1 MFLIIDLQND
11 TKGYINLGNDLSH
24 AQDLLNMVENNLVFI
39 KDGYNEFEK
48 LTPKCSVEVV
58 KEITLKK
65 ESYSDKIDNLV
76 IGGELDKESIGT
88 LAEPIECERNLKA
101 IQELYLSKIS
111 TLKKELSTKNATIQ
125 HLENQVADLEDRLT
139 GTEAYIRIG
148 CF

>member
-11 TKGYINLGNDLSH
+11 IKGYINLGNDLSQ
-24 AQDLLNMVENNLVFI
+24 AQDLLNMVENNLVFVR
-39 KDGYNEFEK
+39 DGYNEFEK

-65 ESYSDKIDNLV
+65 EGYGDKFDNLI

-101 IQELYLSKIS
+101 IQNLYLNKIS
-111 TLKKELSTKNATIQ
+111 ALQKELATKSTTIQ
-125 HLENQVADLEDRLT
+125 HLENQVVDLEYRLDE
-139 GTEAYIRIG
+139 TEV
-148 CF
+148 

>member
-11 TKGYINLGNDLSH
+11 TKGYINLGNDLSQ

-125 HLENQVADLEDRLT
+125 HLENQVVDLEERLT
-139 GTEAYIRIG
+139 ETEV
-148 CF
+148 

>member
-11 TKGYINLGNDLSH
+11 IKGYINLGNDLSQ
-24 AQDLLNMVENNLVFI
+24 AQDLLNMVENNLVFV

-48 LTPKCSVEVV
+48 LAPKCSVEVV

-88 LAEPIECERNLKA
+88 LAEPIECERNIKA
-101 IQELYLSKIS
+101 IQELYLNKIS

-125 HLENQVADLEDRLT
+125 HLENQVAELEERLDT
-139 GTEAYIRIG
+139 AEA
-148 CF
+148 

>member
-11 TKGYINLGNDLSH
+11 TKGYINLGNDLSQ

-65 ESYSDKIDNLV
+65 ESYSDKFDNLV

-101 IQELYLSKIS
+101 IQNLYLNKIS
-111 TLKKELSTKNATIQ
+111 TLQKELSTKNATIQ
-125 HLENQVADLEDRLT
+125 HLENQVAELEERLT
-139 GTEAYIRIG
+139 ETEA
-148 CF
+148 

>member
-1 MFLIIDLQND
+1 MFLIIDLQNN
-11 TKGYINLGNDLSH
+11 TKGYINLGNDLSQ
-24 AQDLLNMVENNLVFI
+24 AQDLLNMVENNFVFV

-65 ESYSDKIDNLV
+65 EGYGDKFDNLV

-101 IQELYLSKIS
+101 IQDYYLNKIL
-111 TLKKELSTKNATIQ
+111 TLQKELSTKNATIQ
-125 HLENQVADLEDRLT
+125 HLENQNVDLEDRLK
-139 GTEAYIRIG
+139 ELEV
-148 CF
+148 

>member
-1 MFLIIDLQND
+1 MFLIIDLQNN
-11 TKGYINLGNDLSH
+11 TKGYINLGNDLSQ
-24 AQDLLNMVENNLVFI
+24 AQDLLNMVENNFVFV

-65 ESYSDKIDNLV
+65 EGYGDKFDNLV

-101 IQELYLSKIS
+101 IQDYYLNKIS
-111 TLKKELSTKNATIQ
+111 TLQKELSTKNATIQ
-125 HLENQVADLEDRLT
+125 YLEDKVVDLEDVLK
-139 GTEAYIRIG
+139 EAEV
-148 CF
+148 

>member
-1 MFLIIDLQND
+1 MFLIIDLQNN
-11 TKGYINLGNDLSH
+11 TKGYINLGNDLSQ
-24 AQDLLNMVENNLVFI
+24 AQDLLNMVENNLVFV

-65 ESYSDKIDNLV
+65 EGYGDKFDNLV

-101 IQELYLSKIS
+101 IQELYLNKIS

-125 HLENQVADLEDRLT
+125 HLENQVADLEERLT
-139 GTEAYIRIG
+139 ETEV
-148 CF
+148 

>member
-11 TKGYINLGNDLSH
+11 IKGYINLGNDLSQ
-24 AQDLLNMVENNLVFI
+24 AQDLLNMVENNLVFV
-39 KDGYNEFEK
+39 KDGYNEFQK

-65 ESYSDKIDNLV
+65 ETYSDKFDNLV

-101 IQELYLSKIS
+101 IQNLYLNKI
-111 TLKKELSTKNATIQ
+111 TKLNTELSAKSATIQ
-125 HLENQVADLEDRLT
+125 HLENQVVDLEYRLK
-139 GTEAYIRIG
+139 ELEV
-148 CF
+148 

>member
-11 TKGYINLGNDLSH
+11 IKGYINLGNDLSQ

-125 HLENQVADLEDRLT
+125 HLENQVVDLEERLT
-139 GTEAYIRIG
+139 ETEV
-148 CF
+148 

>member
-11 TKGYINLGNDLSH
+11 TKGYINLGNDLSQ
-24 AQDLLNMVENNLVFI
+24 AQDLLNMVENNLVFV
-39 KDGYNEFEK
+39 KDGYGDFEK

-65 ESYSDKIDNLV
+65 ESYSGKFDNLI

-101 IQELYLSKIS
+101 IQNLYLNKIS
-111 TLKKELSTKNATIQ
+111 TLQKELSTKNTTIQ
-125 HLENQVADLEDRLT
+125 HLENQVTELEDRLT
-139 GTEAYIRIG
+139 ETEA
-148 CF
+148 

>member
-11 TKGYINLGNDLSH
+11 TKGYINLGNDLSQ

-39 KDGYNEFEK
+39 KNGYSTFEK

-65 ESYSDKIDNLV
+65 EGYGDKFDNLI

-101 IQELYLSKIS
+101 IQNLYLNKIS
-111 TLKKELSTKNATIQ
+111 TLQKELSTKNTTIQ
-125 HLENQVADLEDRLT
+125 HLENQVTELEDRLT
-139 GTEAYIRIG
+139 ETEA
-148 CF
+148 

>member
-11 TKGYINLGNDLSH
+11 IKGYINLGNDLSQ
-24 AQDLLNMVENNLVFI
+24 AQDLLNMVENNLVFV
-39 KDGYNEFEK
+39 KDGWNEFEK

-65 ESYSDKIDNLV
+65 EGYDDKFDNLI

-101 IQELYLSKIS
+101 IQNLYLNKIS
-111 TLKKELSTKNATIQ
+111 TLQKELATKNTTIQ
-125 HLENQVADLEDRLT
+125 HLENQVAGLEERLT
-139 GTEAYIRIG
+139 ETEA
-148 CF
+148 

>member
-11 TKGYINLGNDLSH
+11 IKGYINLGNDLSQ
-24 AQDLLNMVENNLVFI
+24 AQDLLNMVENNLVFV

-101 IQELYLSKIS
+101 IQELYLNKIS

-125 HLENQVADLEDRLT
+125 HLENQVVDLENRLEE
-139 GTEAYIRIG
+139 TEV
-148 CF
+148 

>member
-11 TKGYINLGNDLSH
+11 TKGYINLGNDLSQ
-24 AQDLLNMVENNLVFI
+24 AQDLLNMVENNLVFV
-39 KDGYNEFEK
+39 KDGYNEFQK

-125 HLENQVADLEDRLT
+125 HLENQVVDLENRLEE
-139 GTEAYIRIG
+139 TEA
-148 CF
+148 